1 MVILVEQ
8 AVLADQP
15 GYGRLWLV
23 RVAARVGIPMA
34 VAPTAALATIPG
46 LVVPASA
53 AVAAVDVVVSEDM
66 AAAAAAATTT
76 VVAAVVAATQVAA
89 VEPTQHMAAA
99 VAPIASELRR

>member
-66 AAAAAAATTT
+66 AAAAAATTT
-76 VVAAVVAATQVAA
+76 V
-89 VEPTQHMAAA
+89 AAA
-99 VAPIASELRR
+99 VAAA